1 LLKTRKILKLTKEIK
16 TAILVISSILLFI
29 WGYSYLKGTDILTDY
44 NTFYIEYN
52 DVEGL
57 VNSSPVTINGLVVGK
72 VKNISFINMSSWKP
86 MVEIQINKE
95 YSISKSSIALIYEPG
110 LIGGKMIQIVPGTLN
125 PSVLAE
131 SGDYLKGDIKSG
143 LTALVSEK
151 LQPLQEKI
159 EKVMVSTDILLS
171 NLNETLDANTKQ
183 NIKNS
188 ISKFSETMAEFSD
201 ISKTVNTTLT
211 DNKSKIN
218 NSLANFENVTG
229 NFAKISDSLA
239 QVNIKQT
246 VQNLEKTLANIDK
259 IMAELEN
266 GNGTMGKLLKD
277 DKMYTNFTK
286 ASNELELLLE
296 DLRLNPTRYVN
307 VSLFGKKNKPYVA
320 PTEIDSSK
328 IKN

>member
-1 LLKTRKILKLTKEIK
+1 MHVCQQIQ
-16 TAILVISSILLFI
+16 
-29 WGYSYLKGTDILTDY
+29 
-44 NTFYIEYN
+44 
-52 DVEGL
+52 EG
-57 VNSSPVTINGLVVGK
+57 
-72 VKNISFINMSSWKP
+72 M
-86 MVEIQINKE
+86 
-95 YSISKSSIALIYEPG
+95 
-110 LIGGKMIQIVPGTLN
+110 KMP
-125 PSVLAE
+125 
-131 SGDYLKGDIKSG
+131 
-143 LTALVSEK
+143 
-151 LQPLQEKI
+151 
-159 EKVMVSTDILLS
+159 VMVSTDILLN

-201 ISKTVNTTLT
+201 ISKSVNTMLT

-218 NSLANFENVTG
+218 NSLANFENATG

-259 IMAELEN
+259 IMADLEN

-286 ASNELELLLE
+286 ASKELELLLE

-320 PTEIDSSK
+320 PTEIDSTK